1 MIHWKLPNMLKAHDI
16 TAYRLNVACGG
27 TPNRNAIYAMAKG
40 EVQRVDIDSLSALIT
55 ALRTL
60 TGKPLTVSDLL
71 EYQEPA
77 TTAPEPAATP
87 ARDQSDRQG
96 TAGTESE
103 NGAPAPTERLTAA
116 GVPYTGDEETDA
128 ILNEHPDILE
138 RIARIERGEEEFYTI
153 DEMRERHNIPRKP
166 RLKTV
171 NQ

>member
-1 MIHWKLPNMLKAHDI
+1 MKVIWKLKPYLDAHNIAPYALAREADMHSPNLYTLMSGEGAV
-16 TAYRLNVACGG
+16 NV
-27 TPNRNAIYAMAKG
+27 NRDKLA
-40 EVQRVDIDSLSALIT
+40 RLIT

-60 TGKPLTVSDLL
+60 TGKPVAVSDLL

-77 TTAPEPAATP
+77 TTALEPAATH
-87 ARDQSDRQG
+87 ARDQSAREGVAG
-96 TAGTESE
+96 TASE
-103 NGAPAPTERLTAA
+103 NGPPATTERLTAA
-116 GVPYTGDEETDA
+116 GVPYTGDEETDE
-128 ILNEHPDILE
+128 ILNAHPDILE